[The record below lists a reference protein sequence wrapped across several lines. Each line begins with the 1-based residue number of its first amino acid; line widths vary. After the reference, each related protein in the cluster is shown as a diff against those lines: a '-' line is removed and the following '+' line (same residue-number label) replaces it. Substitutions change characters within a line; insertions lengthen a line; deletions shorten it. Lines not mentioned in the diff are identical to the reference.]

1 VNKFKTAEDKMKK
14 KIYAAMAKQVP
25 QVIRSVLGKALMS
38 FQDGKITR
46 PEVNDIL
53 KKNFSDKTFDNILLC
68 VQGDLERCK
77 KIKLEA
83 WRKTAEKQIS
93 AKSSVVKIRARKEK
107 DKKNNKAIK
116 KIETIYKA

>member
-1 VNKFKTAEDKMKK
+1 MKK

-77 KIKLEA
+77 KIKLDA
-83 WRKTAEKQIS
+83 WRKTAEKHIG
-93 AKSSVVKIRARKEK
+93 AKASVVKVRARKEK
-107 DKKNNKAIK
+107 DKKRDKAIK